1 MVKETIMQFKT
12 IIFSQGMIE
21 KFHLIRKKQR
31 AIILEA
37 FGIEVVED
45 DKLPGNVA
53 LFINAD
59 GRLVGV
65 YKDGDL
71 ISCKE

>member
-1 MVKETIMQFKT
+1 MEFKK
-12 IIFSQGMIE
+12 IIFSEGMVE
-21 KFHLIRKKQR
+21 KFHELTEEQR
-31 AIILEA
+31 AAILDA
-37 FGIEVVED
+37 FDFEVVED

-53 LFINAD
+53 LLVNGD

-71 ISCKE
+71 ISIPNG